1 MLRGD
6 GCDFGR
12 QEDGRF
18 SDERCIAG
26 TGAAV
31 SGDEAGCAALG
42 SGDGTGV
49 VRGKTARGHTRSSMS
64 HYTSI
69 STCLR
74 AKNCATDTRNTEPF
88 EPPHIPNFRLQ
99 VPEFAFG
106 THDF

>member
-1 MLRGD
+1 MSGGEAGCVALLGSSADILEPCVGNGGGTGMLRGD

-12 QEDGRF
+12 QGGGRF

-64 HYTSI
+64 HMLAKKGPDFRIKI
-69 STCLR
+69 S
-74 AKNCATDTRNTEPF
+74 D
-88 EPPHIPNFRLQ
+88 
-99 VPEFAFG
+99 
-106 THDF
+106 